1 MAHRN
6 ATGEAPV
13 ARSGIGG
20 GAGGTGEGAG
30 AGPCGA
36 SVPGGETAL
45 RVREGAVPGT
55 AEEHRPADD
64 PVRPVEPLDGASHHA
79 GWLGRSM
86 PGSVWEASWRPRRG
100 LQEIDGPCPD
110 PFGRVEPPR
119 DGSPAKFRRPLAT
132 VPDETDRDDVHSARH
147 SALCS
152 ASLSESYSVPR
163 TLGVLAVDYAK
174 LCVHSQR

>member
-1 MAHRN
+1 MAHRD

-30 AGPCGA
+30 AGPGGA
-36 SVPGGETAL
+36 SVPGGETAV

-55 AEEHRPADD
+55 AEEHRTADD

-79 GWLGRSM
+79 GWRGRSM
-86 PGSVWEASWRPRRG
+86 PGSVREASRRPRRG
-100 LQEIDGPCPD
+100 LQEVDGPSPD

-119 DGSPAKFRRPLAT
+119 DGSPAKFRRPRAT
-132 VPDETDRDDVHSARH
+132 VPDETDRDEVHSTRD
-147 SALCS
+147 SALWS

-163 TLGVLAVDYAK
+163 KLGELAVDYAR
-174 LCVHSQR
+174 LCVYSHR